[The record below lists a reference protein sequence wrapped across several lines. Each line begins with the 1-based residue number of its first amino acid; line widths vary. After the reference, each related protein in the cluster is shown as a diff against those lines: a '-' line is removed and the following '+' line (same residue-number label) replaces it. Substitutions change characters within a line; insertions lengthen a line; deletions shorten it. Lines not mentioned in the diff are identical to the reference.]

1 VPGEMT
7 GEMAVELE
15 QLMKGNQMIIANE
28 IA

>member
-1 VPGEMT
+1 MT

>member
-1 VPGEMT
+1 MPGEMP